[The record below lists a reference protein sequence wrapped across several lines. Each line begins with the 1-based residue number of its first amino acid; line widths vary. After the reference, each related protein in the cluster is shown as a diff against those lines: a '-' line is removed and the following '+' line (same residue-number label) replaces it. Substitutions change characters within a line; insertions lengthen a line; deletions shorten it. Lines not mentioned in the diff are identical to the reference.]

1 MKGIVMRSLY
11 EISEDLLKAMNEASA
26 EAEENIGEISDFLNH
41 KLDALEVEKELKTGN
56 ICRYYKS
63 LLAEADMVKEESKKL
78 SERARVT
85 ENKAN
90 SLKNYLAKFIP
101 EGEKF
106 ADEHSKI
113 GWRKSEQLI
122 IRDDN
127 ILLVPEEYQ
136 KITISPDKT
145 NLKKAIKSGDSF
157 EGISILEKQN
167 IQIK

>member
-1 MKGIVMRSLY
+1 MRSLY
-11 EISEDLLKAMNEASA
+11 EIGEELLNAMNEASA
-26 EAEENIGEISDFLNH
+26 EAEEKEGEISDFLNN

-78 SERARVT
+78 SERARTT

-90 SLKNYLAKFIP
+90 SLKSYLAVFIP

-122 IRDDN
+122 IQDN
-127 ILLVPEEYQ
+127 DIKLVPEEYQ
-136 KITISPDKT
+136 KITVSPDKT
-145 NLKKAIKSGDSF
+145 SLKKAIKSGDSF
-157 EGISILEKQN
+157 DGISILEKQN